1 MKKNK
6 IVSLAGYLSLSLI
19 SLIAIEASQNMPR
32 IIDFA
37 TQKFPKLTN
46 KAKEVVGQIRE
57 TIDYEE
63 MVITSPPTP
72 PSKLEKKVESF
83 IQEERKKDHV
93 LEDER
98 TAWFVYDLSAQEK
111 VVSINEDLPL
121 QAASMIK
128 PFVALAFYHLEKQ
141 GKLIYGKTSRKKM
154 EEMIQ
159 KSNNKSTNWVMEK
172 IGGPREVEEILEENY
187 PQIFKN
193 IRIREYI
200 PKGGGTYQNKAS
212 AGDYG
217 RFLQALWDNQLPKSD
232 ELKRLMN
239 LPGRDRLYSGV
250 SNIPY
255 GTEVYNKTG
264 TTAHLI
270 GDMGIISAQTEEGKE
285 KQYALIGIIEK
296 ENKIKDQGKLKRWY
310 NSRSNL
316 IRRVSG
322 IVYANLE
329 D

>member
-141 GKLIYGKTSRKKM
+141 GKDINLLGCELCHRQDASVYDFHHIVFKSEAPHHPELNNPRNIIYVCRSCHMFLHGSKRENRKHLIKERK
-154 EEMIQ
+154 
-159 KSNNKSTNWVMEK
+159 
-172 IGGPREVEEILEENY
+172 L
-187 PQIFKN
+187 
-193 IRIREYI
+193 
-200 PKGGGTYQNKAS
+200 
-212 AGDYG
+212 
-217 RFLQALWDNQLPKSD
+217 D
-232 ELKRLMN
+232 ELFSTGSKV
-239 LPGRDRLYSGV
+239 PIRLY
-250 SNIPY
+250 
-255 GTEVYNKTG
+255 
-264 TTAHLI
+264 
-270 GDMGIISAQTEEGKE
+270 
-285 KQYALIGIIEK
+285 
-296 ENKIKDQGKLKRWY
+296 
-310 NSRSNL
+310 
-316 IRRVSG
+316 
-322 IVYANLE
+322 
-329 D
+329 